1 MGTMEDFTNL
11 DNLDFVDNESWIPNH
26 AVIQNQYKDG
36 PFKPFVR
43 MDKVGKYCDF
53 SSTKFTLAAREDEAG
68 FINVE

>member
-1 MGTMEDFTNL
+1 MNRPGVDKL
-11 DNLDFVDNESWIPNH
+11 RFVVVLVVVSLKILP
-26 AVIQNQYKDG
+26 G
-36 PFKPFVR
+36 LFVLCGL